1 MPVDRHTQPVR
12 TFFPF
17 LRSSERM
24 RTVPRFPVPWVR
36 LLLRQGTHLTAALCR
51 HTIAPPRVTRT
62 GRRSGAMSASIRTR
76 YLFMELPI
84 AERTERQRNCGT
96 TERVVVARSTNTVL
110 PTGGKATK
118 RKESHVEQK
127 PSIGRVVVYN
137 HPGDATGKFGRKQS
151 PAIIQAVHEDGTV
164 DLFVMTAPTW
174 KDGVCVA
181 GGGTYNNLRVEQGD
195 NGLQWNW
202 PVRV

>member
-1 MPVDRHTQPVR
+1 MND
-12 TFFPF
+12 
-17 LRSSERM
+17 
-24 RTVPRFPVPWVR
+24 
-36 LLLRQGTHLTAALCR
+36 
-51 HTIAPPRVTRT
+51 
-62 GRRSGAMSASIRTR
+62 
-76 YLFMELPI
+76 
-84 AERTERQRNCGT
+84 
-96 TERVVVARSTNTVL
+96 
-110 PTGGKATK
+110 
-118 RKESHVEQK
+118 QK

-164 DLFVMTAPTW
+164 DLFVVTAPTW